1 MKYVRI
7 EGDVAFVELT
17 RGLETKIDAADVP
30 EVMKHSWQAVPNV
43 MGGHYARSSSAGYLH
58 RFLFGSPKGMQVDH
72 KEHDTLDNRRSNLRV
87 TTNQQNNENR
97 NGAYKS
103 SKTGIR
109 GVTIHKCK
117 PSGLMYSAN
126 VQVKGKHS
134 AKYFPFTPEGLQ
146 AASVAVE
153 QMRRELMSHSEA

>member
-1 MKYVRI
+1 MKYVSI

-17 RGLETKIDAADVP
+17 QGFVAKIDAVDAP
-30 EVMKHSWQAVPNV
+30 EVMKHSWHIVPNE
-43 MGGHYARSSSAGYLH
+43 MGGHYARRSGGTYLH
-58 RFLFGSPKGMQVDH
+58 RFLLDAPKGMQVDH
-72 KEHDTLDNRRSNLRV
+72 INHDTLDNRRSNLRIV

-97 NGAYKS
+97 NGAHKN

-126 VQVKGKHS
+126 VQVKGK
-134 AKYFPFTPEGLQ
+134 ACG
-146 AASVAVE
+146 
-153 QMRRELMSHSEA
+153 